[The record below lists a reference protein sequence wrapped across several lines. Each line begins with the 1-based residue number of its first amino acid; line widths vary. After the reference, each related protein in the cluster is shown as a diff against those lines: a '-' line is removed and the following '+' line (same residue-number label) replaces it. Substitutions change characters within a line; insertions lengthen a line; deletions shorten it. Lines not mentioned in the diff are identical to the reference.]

1 MYFYVFFILFA
12 LLLFIAGA
20 SISLP
25 AQGGGF
31 LGAMYDF
38 VVNNINIGYLAERTD
53 FPLAFALSYG
63 FSMFFG
69 LVAGFVLCCT
79 VGDYRYLDE
88 RINGVGIIRSVAYLF
103 FVITVLSWPLW
114 GGVGDSQ
121 GNESYWRARALLG
134 VISSGRLALMIFSA
148 GLYLLYAVLTFW
160 VIATIYYLGKRFS
173 K

>member
-1 MYFYVFFILFA
+1 
-12 LLLFIAGA
+12 
-20 SISLP
+20 
-25 AQGGGF
+25 
-31 LGAMYDF
+31 LGALYGF
-38 VVNNINIGYLAERTD
+38 VVDNINIGYLAERTD

-114 GGVGDSQ
+114 GVTGDSQ

-148 GLYLLYAVLTFW
+148 GLYLLYAFLTFW
-160 VIATIYYLGKRFS
+160 VITTIYSLRKILS